1 VRYLLDTCAFLWVSQ
16 QTVMLSKAAVAAIR
30 KRAALAGIGFSWMSM
45 LAFPLAAEDAP
56 KARGGA
62 SYELYMQGRHVYEQ
76 NCLIC
81 HGDRGDGNGEM
92 AKDLPVKPRSFREGF
107 FKFRST
113 PYDKLPTDNDLRRT
127 ITGGLSGTT
136 MGMYKHLGEKDLEAT
151 IEYLKSFS
159 RRWRKA
165 DNYAAAIEFPAPPA
179 WLADA
184 GARTEHAEKGRVIF
198 SAMCAG
204 CHGPAGDG
212 NGPAAQALKD
222 AWGQSVTPADLRQ
235 PHLRCGDG
243 PSDIFRILTTGMSGT
258 PMVSFAGALGVP
270 QRWDVVAYVLS
281 LRPSNLQQPTARN
294 P

>member
-1 VRYLLDTCAFLWVSQ
+1 MRRRLFVHWKFN
-16 QTVMLSKAAVAAIR
+16 KAAAVG
-30 KRAALAGIGFSWMSM
+30 AGVMCLWGVWS
-45 LAFPLAAEDAP
+45 PCDAGNP
-56 KARGGA
+56 SGVRVGVNY
-62 SYELYMQGRHVYEQ
+62 SLYEQGRYVYQQ

-113 PYDKLPTDNDLRRT
+113 PYDKLPTDDDLRRT
-127 ITGGLSGTT
+127 ITGGLSGTA
-136 MGMYKHLGEKDLEAT
+136 MGMYNQLGEKDLEAV

-184 GARTEHAEKGRVIF
+184 GARAEHAEKGRVIF

-243 PSDIFRILTTGMSGT
+243 PADIFRILTTGMSGT

-281 LRPSNLQQPTARN
+281 LRPDNLQQPTARN

>member
-1 VRYLLDTCAFLWVSQ
+1 MRRRLFVHWKLN
-16 QTVMLSKAAVAAIR
+16 KAAAIG
-30 KRAALAGIGFSWMSM
+30 AGVMCLWGVW
-45 LAFPLAAEDAP
+45 FPCDAGNP
-56 KARGGA
+56 PGVRVGVNY
-62 SYELYMQGRHVYEQ
+62 SLYEQGRYVYEQ
-76 NCLIC
+76 NCLIWR
-81 HGDRGDGNGEM
+81 GDRGDGNGEM

-113 PYDKLPTDNDLRRT
+113 PYDKLPTDDDLRRT

-136 MGMYKHLGEKDLEAT
+136 MGMYKHLGEKDLDAT

-184 GARTEHAEKGRVIF
+184 GARAEHAEKGRVIF

-281 LRPSNLQQPTARN
+281 LRPDNLQQPTVRN

>member
-1 VRYLLDTCAFLWVSQ
+1 MRRRLFVHWKFN
-16 QTVMLSKAAVAAIR
+16 KAAAVG
-30 KRAALAGIGFSWMSM
+30 AGVMCLWGVWS
-45 LAFPLAAEDAP
+45 PCDAGNP
-56 KARGGA
+56 SGVRVGVNY
-62 SYELYMQGRHVYEQ
+62 SLYEQGRYVYQQ

-113 PYDKLPTDNDLRRT
+113 PYDKLPTDDDLRRT

-136 MGMYKHLGEKDLEAT
+136 MGMYNQLGEKNLDAV

-184 GARTEHAEKGRVIF
+184 GARAEHAEKGRVIF

-204 CHGPAGDG
+204 CHGPDGDG

-243 PSDIFRILTTGMSGT
+243 PADIFRILTTGMSGT

>member
-1 VRYLLDTCAFLWVSQ
+1 MRRRLFVHWKFN
-16 QTVMLSKAAVAAIR
+16 KAAAVG
-30 KRAALAGIGFSWMSM
+30 AGVMCLWGVWS
-45 LAFPLAAEDAP
+45 PCDAGNP
-56 KARGGA
+56 SGVRVGVNY
-62 SYELYMQGRHVYEQ
+62 SLYEQGRYVYQQ

-113 PYDKLPTDNDLRRT
+113 PYDKLPTDDDLRRT

-136 MGMYKHLGEKDLEAT
+136 MGMYNQLGEKNLDAV

-165 DNYAAAIEFPAPPA
+165 DSYAAAIEFPAPPA

-184 GARTEHAEKGRVIF
+184 GARAEHAEKGRVIF

-243 PSDIFRILTTGMSGT
+243 PADIFRILTTGMSGT

-281 LRPSNLQQPTARN
+281 LRPDNLQQPTARN

>member
-1 VRYLLDTCAFLWVSQ
+1 MRRRLFVHWKFN
-16 QTVMLSKAAVAAIR
+16 KAAAVG
-30 KRAALAGIGFSWMSM
+30 AGVMCLWGVWS
-45 LAFPLAAEDAP
+45 PCDAGNP
-56 KARGGA
+56 SGVRVGVNY
-62 SYELYMQGRHVYEQ
+62 SLYEQGRYVYQQ

-92 AKDLPVKPRSFREGF
+92 AKDLPAKPRSFREGF

-113 PYDKLPTDNDLRRT
+113 PYDKLPTDDDLRRT

-136 MGMYKHLGEKDLEAT
+136 MGMYNQLGEKNLDAV

-184 GARTEHAEKGRVIF
+184 GARAEHAEKGRVIF

-243 PSDIFRILTTGMSGT
+243 PADIFRILTTGMSGT

-281 LRPSNLQQPTARN
+281 LRPDNLQQPTARN

>member
-1 VRYLLDTCAFLWVSQ
+1 MRRRLFVHWKFN
-16 QTVMLSKAAVAAIR
+16 KAAAVG
-30 KRAALAGIGFSWMSM
+30 AGVMCLWAVWS
-45 LAFPLAAEDAP
+45 PCDAGNP
-56 KARGGA
+56 SGVRVGVNY
-62 SYELYMQGRHVYEQ
+62 SLYEQGRYVYQQ

-184 GARTEHAEKGRVIF
+184 GARAEHAEKGRVIF

-258 PMVSFAGALGVP
+258 PMVSFAGAFGVP

-281 LRPSNLQQPTARN
+281 LRPDNLQQPTARN

>member
-1 VRYLLDTCAFLWVSQ
+1 MNYSL
-16 QTVMLSKAAVAAIR
+16 
-30 KRAALAGIGFSWMSM
+30 
-45 LAFPLAAEDAP
+45 
-56 KARGGA
+56 
-62 SYELYMQGRHVYEQ
+62 YEQGRYVYQQ

-113 PYDKLPTDNDLRRT
+113 PYDKLPTDDDLRRT

-136 MGMYKHLGEKDLEAT
+136 MGMYNQLGEKNLDAV

-184 GARTEHAEKGRVIF
+184 GARAEHAEKGRVIF

-243 PSDIFRILTTGMSGT
+243 PADIFRILTTGMSGT

-281 LRPSNLQQPTARN
+281 LRPDNLQQPTARN